1 MKVYL
6 AAAMHRRMEI
16 QKIVPRITALGITI
30 TSHWLGETAEQTA
43 IWNQKTH
50 TDAERR
56 EHFVF
61 MAAQDASDVRRSDV
75 VVRFSD
81 DLSTDTVP
89 AKWCTASRMEE
100 CGMAHAWGKQI
111 VIVGGHQSLFDNFAG
126 RVHVADVDALIAFLK
141 TAKHVEDVC
150 SPGVCA

>member
-1 MKVYL
+1 MKIYL
-6 AAAMHRRMEI
+6 AAAMHRRSEI

-50 TDAERR
+50 PPEERR
-56 EHFVF
+56 SHFVF
-61 MAAQDASDVRRSDV
+61 MATQDANDVKRSDI

-81 DLSTDTVP
+81 DLSTETIP
-89 AKWCTASRMEE
+89 AKWGTASRMEE

-111 VIVGGHQSLFDNFAG
+111 VIVGGHQSVFDNFPS
-126 RVHVADVDALIAFLK
+126 RVHVADVDALLEYLK
-141 TAKHVEDVC
+141 LAKHVEEVC
-150 SPGVCA
+150 GPSVCA